1 MAGEPTIH
9 RYPRQKEGAFVNAY
23 LVETDSGVVAVDSL
37 LTVSDSRTMRAGLE
51 ELGKPLR
58 AVLLTHSHPDHYG
71 GLTELVAG
79 DDVPIIAPQGVIDAI
94 ARDDDEKEQILRP
107 MFGDEWPRERAFPN
121 RIVAGGDRL
130 SLAGLEFTVLDL
142 GPGESPHDSLW
153 LLGDDRRTVF
163 SGDQFY
169 NHMHAY
175 LADGFHEQWLEHIA
189 TLRGEL
195 PGDALLHPGHGDPAG
210 PELLDWQQN
219 YIRTFVD
226 AVRRA
231 DWSDPERAKAAVIDA
246 AVAFLPARDLRFL
259 MELSVEPLAAAL
271 AR

>member
-1 MAGEPTIH
+1 M
-9 RYPRQKEGAFVNAY
+9 
-23 LVETDSGVVAVDSL
+23 LV
-37 LTVSDSRTMRAGLE
+37 
-51 ELGKPLR
+51 
-58 AVLLTHSHPDHYG
+58 THAHPDHYG
-71 GLTELVAG
+71 GLVELG
-79 DDVPIIAPQGVIDAI
+79 DVPIYAVAGVADVIR
-94 ARDDDEKEQILRP
+94 RDDDAKEQILRP

-121 RIVAGGDRL
+121 RIVAGGERL

-210 PELLDWQQN
+210 PELLDWQARLHPHVRGRGPARRLVRPRAGQG
-219 YIRTFVD
+219 IRGRSG
-226 AVRRA
+226 RRVPA
-231 DWSDPERAKAAVIDA
+231 ERATCG
-246 AVAFLPARDLRFL
+246 
-259 MELSVEPLAAAL
+259 S
-271 AR
+271 